1 MEKEGLLRSL
11 KVVKEKKFNIATL
24 VTDWHQQIA
33 KWLRENEGDI
43 THLYD
48 IWHLAKYKEFDLNI
62 KVITYFMFSMQH

>member
-1 MEKEGLLRSL
+1 MEKEGLVRSL

-24 VTDWHQQIA
+24 VTDRHQQIA

-48 IWHLAKYKEFDLNI
+48 IWHLAKCKEFDLNI
-62 KVITYFMFSMQH
+62 